1 MTDHNLIKKEEEVEE
16 EVGIIHIVEWCVFCF
31 FFLAKWAVL
40 SPTQFVLFVSQT
52 STQQTCA
59 GTVLDAGNSELSNI
73 KGLCLERA

>member
-16 EVGIIHIVEWCVFCF
+16 EVGIIHIVEWCVFW